1 MDTRNNWQI
10 GPGHS
15 CHYTLLSYWH
25 RMDDT
30 KLVTVI
36 LWIHNYHINTP
47 SSETI
52 CDQLYL
58 ANCKSRKDTLWK
70 MKICSKFYQVYFVL
84 LQLSQFS
91 RLLVLFYSS
100 KAPKLEDELD
110 QANGVTIVTENVKV
124 IFTWISPIVLSGQT
138 VRFL

>member
-1 MDTRNNWQI
+1 MMSKYFYVGRTTKLIISHTSISVTYNPSKLANGMDTRNNWQI

-47 SSETI
+47 SSESI
-52 CDQLYL
+52 CDQL
-58 ANCKSRKDTLWK
+58 
-70 MKICSKFYQVYFVL
+70 L
-84 LQLSQFS
+84 LG
-91 RLLVLFYSS
+91 RL
-100 KAPKLEDELD
+100 
-110 QANGVTIVTENVKV
+110 
-124 IFTWISPIVLSGQT
+124 
-138 VRFL
+138 